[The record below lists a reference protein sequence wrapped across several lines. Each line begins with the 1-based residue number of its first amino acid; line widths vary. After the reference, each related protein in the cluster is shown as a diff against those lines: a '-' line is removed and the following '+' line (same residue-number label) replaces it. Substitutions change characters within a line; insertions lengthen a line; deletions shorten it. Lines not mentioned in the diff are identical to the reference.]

1 MNLAVDVGGT
11 NLRAEV
17 WDESLHVDSLNAK
30 SSEIGLATWIESIID
45 KYKEIKTIGIAYAGQ
60 VEDGCIISAPNI
72 DIDKKDI
79 KKFFESTY
87 NVSLKIE
94 NDLTCAVMAEAKFHN
109 SKNICALYVGT
120 GLGLGVIESGKI
132 LRGSHNMAA
141 ELGHI
146 PYKEAP
152 FKCGCGRS
160 NCIELYASG
169 SAIGKW
175 IDYKALTCKAM
186 LEDLKSSQNRDI
198 VEMFEEALLYGVG
211 NVISIFNPEVLVLGG
226 GIISSNTYLLDLINQ
241 HVDKY
246 ALPQALKDVK
256 ICISSID
263 DAPLQGALLLKDY
276 NG

>member
-17 WDESLHVDSLNAK
+17 YKELACVDSLNAK
-30 SSEIGLATWIESIID
+30 SSEIGLCSWIESILE

-60 VEDGCIISAPNI
+60 VEDGYIISAPNI

-79 KKFFESTY
+79 KNYFESKY
-87 NVSLKIE
+87 DVSLKIE
-94 NDLTCAVMAEAKFHN
+94 NDLTCAVIAEAKLHE
-109 SKNICALYVGT
+109 SENISALYVGT
-120 GLGLGVIESGKI
+120 GLGLGVVESAKV

-152 FKCGCGRS
+152 FSCGCGRF
-160 NCIELYASG
+160 NCLELYSSG
-169 SAIGKW
+169 SGLQKW
-175 IDYKALTCKAM
+175 VKYKALTCKST
-186 LEDLKSSQNRDI
+186 LDDLKSSQNRDI
-198 VEMFEEALLYGVG
+198 VDMFEEALLYAVG

-226 GIISSNTYLLDLINQ
+226 GIISSNPYLLDFINQ

-246 ALPQALKDVK
+246 ALPGALKNVK

-263 DAPLQGALLLKDY
+263 DAPLRGALLLKDY

>member
-17 WDESLHVDSLNAK
+17 YKELVCVDSLNAK
-30 SSEIGLATWIESIID
+30 SSKIGLCSWIESILE

-60 VEDGCIISAPNI
+60 VEDGYIISAPNI

-79 KKFFESTY
+79 KNYFESNY
-87 NVSLKIE
+87 DVLLKIE
-94 NDLTCAVMAEAKFHN
+94 NDLTCAVIAEAKLHKSN
-109 SKNICALYVGT
+109 NISALYVGT
-120 GLGLGVIESGKI
+120 GLGLGVVESGKV

-152 FKCGCGRS
+152 FNCGCGRS
-160 NCIELYASG
+160 NCLELYSSG
-169 SAIGKW
+169 SGLQKW
-175 IDYKALTCKAM
+175 IENKALTCKST
-186 LEDLKSSQNRDI
+186 LDDLRSSQNRDI
-198 VEMFEEALLYGVG
+198 VDMFEEALLYGVG

-226 GIISSNTYLLDLINQ
+226 GIISSNPYLLDFINQ

-246 ALPQALKDVK
+246 ALPQALKNVK

-263 DAPLQGALLLKDY
+263 DAPLRGALLLKDY